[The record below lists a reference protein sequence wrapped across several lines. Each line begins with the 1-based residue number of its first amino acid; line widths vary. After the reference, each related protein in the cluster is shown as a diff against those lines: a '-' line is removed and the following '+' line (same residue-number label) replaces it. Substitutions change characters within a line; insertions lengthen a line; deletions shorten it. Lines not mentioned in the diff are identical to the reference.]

1 MRCYTFSSQK
11 SQPVTQ
17 SPTANLLLPES
28 FHFFESIHELQLFLF
43 FLSLICFNHTLAE
56 YYGFPCLPFPP
67 TYLLSTTIQLYIGL
81 LPYRLTQ
88 STLPPFSSLVSSSR
102 QLLRFIVCFIWDFF
116 LNSNLKGKKKDIR
129 LKKKVCRIY
138 EEKTMSFG

>member
-67 TYLLSTTIQLYIGL
+67 TYLLSTTHHTAL
-81 LPYRLTQ
+81 YRLTAIQ
-88 STLPPFSSLVSSSR
+88 TYSKHTSSLFFSSL
-102 QLLRFIVCFIWDFF
+102 LLQAAAEIYSLLYLGFF
-116 LNSNLKGKKKDIR
+116 FKL
-129 LKKKVCRIY
+129 
-138 EEKTMSFG
+138 